1 MLSADEDETALLIK
15 KAKTDSDRRITYD
28 PANRPE
34 VSNLLMLA
42 SLTTGRKPEEI
53 AEEIGDAGS
62 GQLKRLLTE
71 SLNEYLRPLRT
82 RRKELE
88 QNLDYVRGVLRS
100 GIAAAREE
108 AIKTLEEV
116 REVMNM
122 KI

>member
-1 MLSADEDETALLIK
+1 
-15 KAKTDSDRRITYD
+15 TDSERKITYD
-28 PANRPE
+28 PINRPE
-34 VSNLLMLA
+34 VSNLLMLT
-42 SLTTGRKPEEI
+42 SLSTGRKPEEI

-62 GQLKRLLTE
+62 GQLKKVLTE
-71 SLNEYLRPLRT
+71 SINEYLRPLRT

-88 QNLDYVRGVLRS
+88 KNLDYVREVLLS

-108 AIKTLEEV
+108 AVKTLEEV